1 MTKKL
6 PGLRRTR
13 RPKTEAAK
21 ATDAAAPEETPKRKS
36 TRKRTAKRTSA
47 KVAATS
53 RRASTTAPVESPAS
67 DPPPP
72 EPPLK
77 ADVTQVPDE
86 AVEIID
92 PQEITPIEQEES
104 LARRHR
110 QAERIISRHAAWATA
125 GGLIPLP
132 LVDIAA
138 VSATQVRLITALA
151 ELYGAPFSRD
161 MVKACVAA
169 VAGGVSP
176 YAISFGTV
184 SLLFK
189 SMPGAGLAVGLVGM
203 AGLSNLST
211 RVIGRIFAH
220 HFASGGDVWNADLRA
235 LSQTYSDTMAKGGAD

>member
-6 PGLRRTR
+6 PGMQRTR
-13 RPKTEAAK
+13 RPKAQPAEAA
-21 ATDAAAPEETPKRKS
+21 DAAALEEAPKLKSTPKR
-36 TRKRTAKRTSA
+36 TVKRTSA
-47 KVAATS
+47 KVAAAS
-53 RRASTTAPVESPAS
+53 RRASTTASIESAAS
-67 DPPPP
+67 DSTPP

-77 ADVTQVPDE
+77 ANVTQVPDE
-86 AVEIID
+86 AVEIVE
-92 PQEITPIEQEES
+92 PHETTPMEQDES

-138 VSATQVRLITALA
+138 VSATQVRLVMALA
-151 ELYGAPFSRD
+151 KLYGAPFSPD

-189 SMPGAGLAVGLVGM
+189 SVPGAGVAVGLVGM

-211 RVIGRIFAH
+211 RVVGQIFAH

-235 LSQTYSDTMAKGGAD
+235 LSRTYSDKMAKGGSD